1 MEEGLSVSM
10 ESGRWA
16 VLAGIGMV
24 LVTGL
29 WAPAQAQP
37 VPYARPV
44 VAPLPQPASI
54 VLSQQQA
61 QDLRQ
66 ALDGAEVHGLSPAD
80 YRVVSRDDAA
90 LVAATLRYARAVRTG
105 RLKASGF
112 RKDWG
117 LRPAAYDPAPE
128 LARAVA
134 DNSVKAWLDGL
145 PPPYPGYE
153 ALQRGLK
160 QYRKTQAEGGWR
172 PLPAVDLAVGASG
185 PLVAALRARLVLE
198 DPRTPPL
205 AVVPPPL
212 PGTVPVAGALPAGTA
227 LYDEALGEAVKRA
240 QRRFGLQPTGGLN
253 LATRTALNVPVE
265 RRIEQIQA
273 NMERWRWLP
282 RTLPAHRIQVNIAAA
297 VLAVFENDAPTLT
310 MRAVT
315 GRPGHETPMLQSSI
329 HSIVLNPP
337 WNVPSGIA
345 AAELWPKGRAYLA
358 SAGFRIIPTE
368 GGGSRLQQA
377 PGPDSA
383 LGLIKF
389 DFDNPY
395 AVYLHDT
402 PSKGRFA
409 SYSRL
414 ASHGCVRLEKPLA
427 LARHVM
433 AGDAYWT
440 PEQIDAVIAEGKT
453 VRADLARPID
463 VFLLYW
469 TGFMTPDGAM
479 SFRADPYGWD
489 SLLMQRIAAQGV
501 AA

>member
-1 MEEGLSVSM
+1 MQ
-10 ESGRWA
+10 SGRWA
-16 VLAGIGMV
+16 VLAGLALALGA
-24 LVTGL
+24 GL
-29 WAPAQAQP
+29 RAEAQP
-37 VPYARPV
+37 VPYARPH
-44 VAPLPQPASI
+44 VAAPPSTATIL
-54 VLSQQQA
+54 LSPQQA
-61 QDLRQ
+61 QDIRR
-66 ALDGAEVHGLSPAD
+66 ALDSAETHGLNSAD
-80 YRVVSRDDAA
+80 YRVDINDNTA
-90 LVAATLRYARAVRTG
+90 LVTAALRYARAVRTG
-105 RLKASGF
+105 RLKSAGF
-112 RKDWG
+112 LKDWG
-117 LRPAAYDPAPE
+117 LRPAAYDPAPD

-134 DNSVKAWLDGL
+134 GNSVKAWLDGL
-145 PPPYPGYE
+145 APPYPGYQ
-153 ALQRGLK
+153 ALQRGLQ
-160 QYRKTQAEGGWR
+160 QYRQTQAEGGWR
-172 PLPAVDLAVGASG
+172 PLPARDLAVGASG

-205 AVVPPPL
+205 AVVPPPP
-212 PGTVPVAGALPAGTA
+212 PGKPPVAGALPAGTA
-227 LYDEALGEAVKRA
+227 LYDEALAEAVKRA
-240 QRRFGLQPTGGLN
+240 QRRYGLEPTGALN
-253 LATRTALNVPVE
+253 LATRTALNLPVE
-265 RRIEQIQA
+265 RRIEQILA

-282 RTLPAHRIQVNIAAA
+282 QTLPAHRIQVNIAAA
-297 VLAVFENDAPTLT
+297 VLAVFENDSPTLT

-315 GRPGHETPMLQSSI
+315 GRPGHETPMLQSTI

-427 LARHVM
+427 LARHVL

-440 PEQIDAVIAEGKT
+440 PDQIDAVIAEGKT
-453 VRADLARPID
+453 VRADVARPID

-469 TGFMTPDGAM
+469 TSFMTPDGTM

-489 SLLMQRIAAQGV
+489 SLLMQRIAAQGP

>member
-1 MEEGLSVSM
+1 MSM
-10 ESGRWA
+10 QSGRWA
-16 VLAGIGMV
+16 VLAGLALALGAD
-24 LVTGL
+24 LR
-29 WAPAQAQP
+29 AEAQP
-37 VPYARPV
+37 VPYARPP
-44 VAPLPQPASI
+44 VAAPPSTATIL
-54 VLSQQQA
+54 LSPQQA
-61 QDLRQ
+61 QDIRR
-66 ALDGAEVHGLSPAD
+66 ALDSAETHGLNSAD
-80 YRVVSRDDAA
+80 YRVAVNDNTA
-90 LVAATLRYARAVRTG
+90 LVTAALRYARAVRTG
-105 RLKASGF
+105 RLRPDAF
-112 RKDWG
+112 LKDWG
-117 LRPAAYDPAPE
+117 LRPAAYDPAPD

-134 DNSVKAWLDGL
+134 GNSVKAWLDGL
-145 PPPYPGYE
+145 APPYPGYQ
-153 ALQRGLK
+153 ALQRGLQ
-160 QYRKTQAEGGWR
+160 QYRQTQAEGGWR
-172 PLPAVDLAVGASG
+172 PLPAGDLAVGASG
-185 PLVAALRARLVLE
+185 PLVAALRARLGLE

-205 AVVPPPL
+205 AVVPPPP
-212 PGTVPVAGALPAGTA
+212 PGKPPVAGALPAGTA
-227 LYDEALGEAVKRA
+227 LYDEALAEAVKRA
-240 QRRFGLQPTGGLN
+240 QRRYGLEPTGALN
-253 LATRTALNVPVE
+253 LATRTALNLPVE
-265 RRIEQIQA
+265 RRIEQILA

-282 RTLPAHRIQVNIAAA
+282 QTLPAHRIQVNIAAA
-297 VLAVFENDAPTLT
+297 VLAVFENDSPTLT

-315 GRPGHETPMLQSSI
+315 GRPGHETPMLQSTI

-427 LARHVM
+427 LARHVL

-440 PEQIDAVIAEGKT
+440 PDQIDAVIAEGKT
-453 VRADLARPID
+453 VRADVARPID

-469 TGFMTPDGAM
+469 TSFMTPDGTM

-489 SLLMQRIAAQGV
+489 SLLMQRIAAQGPG
-501 AA
+501 A